1 MILIVPQ
8 TQFRRRLT
16 RAIALPIVLLL
27 LLSGISIWQT
37 TRLLS
42 ALDWVDHTSRVI
54 SQANSAQNLL
64 LDMETGFR
72 GYLLTGEQEFL
83 EPYEQANRLIEPRL
97 EELKTL
103 VSDNPSQVER
113 VVELTAS
120 FQRWEQQVL
129 PAIARRQRGEL
140 EPLSDLRGRKQI
152 MDQMRQQIAAFIS
165 TEERLRNQRSQTAQ
179 ATTQSVILTSLLL
192 AAGIGAMLAYF
203 IYRQILWVSRV
214 YKDALQTAQLRTQEA
229 EQSAISLQRSAR
241 RLAALHDIDRAIL
254 AAELDRPLIGKA
266 LTKMRQVVKFQQA
279 FVAIFDLE
287 TETAQVL
294 ASNSQVGELAL
305 PVGTRLT
312 VADFALEQTMLN
324 GVRYVQNL
332 STAEACPPVLVQL
345 RAQGF
350 LSCLSVPLRVDHTLV
365 GELNLASTEPAAFDE
380 EAQEIAFEV
389 ANQLAIALEQTR
401 LRTQLQ
407 NYAALL
413 EQRVSDRTAQLEETN
428 QELEAFTYSVSHDL
442 RAPLRTIHGFANAL
456 IEDCGEQLDDLGR
469 NYIAS
474 IMEDA
479 AQMNGLISDLL
490 NYSRLTR
497 TQISLQP
504 TKLAEVVE
512 DALKQLTAQ
521 IQEKQAQ
528 IEVAAALPGVM
539 AHRST
544 LIQAVT
550 NLIGNAIKFVEPT
563 TQPQID
569 IFAEETYHNGR
580 RWIRMWIVDN
590 GIGIAPEH
598 QERVFRVFERL
609 HGAESYPGT
618 GIGLAIVRK
627 GLERMGGQ
635 VGVESQLGRGSR
647 FWIALPMA
655 VPPSHNLTHDPTPP
669 NSSY

>member
-1 MILIVPQ
+1 MVFIVPQ
-8 TQFRRRLT
+8 DQFRRRLIG
-16 RAIALPIVLLL
+16 AIALPVVLLL
-27 LLSGISIWQT
+27 LLSGVSIWQI

-42 ALDWVDHTSRVI
+42 ALDWVDHTGEVI
-54 SQANSAQNLL
+54 SQANSAQKLL

-83 EPYEQANRLIEPRL
+83 EPYEQANRLIEPSL

-103 VSDNPSQVER
+103 VSDNPSQVQR
-113 VVELTAS
+113 IVELTAS
-120 FQRWEQQVL
+120 FQRWEQQTL
-129 PAIARRQRGEL
+129 PAIALRQQGEL
-140 EPLSDLRGRKQI
+140 EPLNNLRNRKQL

-165 TEERLRNQRSQTAQ
+165 TEEGLRDQRSQTAQ
-179 ATTQSVILTSLLL
+179 TTTQSVILTSLLL
-192 AAGIGAMLAYF
+192 ALGIGAMLAYF
-203 IYRQILWVSRV
+203 IYRQILWVSLV
-214 YKDALQTAQLRTQEA
+214 YKDALQTAQLRTKEA
-229 EQSAISLQRSAR
+229 EQSALSLQRSAQ
-241 RLAALHDIDRAIL
+241 RLATLHDIDRAIL
-254 AAELDRPLIGKA
+254 AAELDKPLIGNA
-266 LTKMRQVVKFQQA
+266 LTKMRQIVPFHQA
-279 FVAIFDLE
+279 FVALFDLE
-287 TETAQVL
+287 AEVAQVL
-294 ASNSQVGELAL
+294 AGSSPTGKLPL

-312 VADFALEQTMLN
+312 VTDFAPEQSMLN

-332 STAEACPPVLVQL
+332 ATAEACPPVLVQL

-350 LSCLSVPLRVDHTLV
+350 LSCLCVPLQVDQTLI
-365 GELNLASTEPAAFDE
+365 GELNLASTEPTAFDA
-380 EAQEIAFEV
+380 EAQEIAYEV
-389 ANQLAIALEQTR
+389 ANQLAIALQQTR

-407 NYAALL
+407 DYATQL

-456 IEDCGEQLDDLGR
+456 LEDCGEQLGDLGR

-479 AQMNGLISDLL
+479 VQMNDLISDLL
-490 NYSRLTR
+490 SYSRLTR
-497 TQISLQP
+497 TQINLQP
-504 TKLAEVVE
+504 TALTEVVE
-512 DALKQLTAQ
+512 EALKQLTAQ
-521 IQEKQAQ
+521 IQENQAQ
-528 IEVAAALPGVM
+528 IEVAAALPQVM

-550 NLIGNAIKFVEPT
+550 NLIGNAIKFVEPST
-563 TQPQID
+563 RPQID
-569 IFAEETYHNGR
+569 IFAEETYQNER

-590 GIGIAPEH
+590 AIGIAPEH

-655 VPPSHNLTHDPTPP
+655 VPPSMT
-669 NSSY
+669 